1 MLPKRRN
8 KPLQYAPQKTIGIL
22 GSGQLGRMLVIAA
35 SQLGFRTHIF
45 APDAANSPAGDIAH
59 DCTEAVYDDLE
70 ALAAFASKID
80 AVTSEFENVPA
91 SAMAFLAKHC
101 LASPGEAALHTAQ
114 HRIREKTLAR
124 DLGIETPAFW
134 HITNAADLHHA
145 MAELGGDGVLKT
157 CQLGYDGKG
166 QIRLSQHDDLVAGFA
181 ALATNDAI
189 LEEMVAFRAEA
200 SFLIARAADGSTA
213 HFPASLNEH
222 KDGVLARSVAPA
234 DLPAAVINAGQNA
247 IQKLATE
254 LDVTGLL
261 ALETFVT
268 DDHRLLF
275 NEIAP
280 RPHNS
285 FHWTIEGCANSQFT
299 QLIRAVAGMP
309 LGSTNCYG
317 QWQMDN
323 LLGEDMTR
331 LDTWQFS
338 DLDRYAAF
346 ADNRFGLAGA
356 CWIGLRENSACARDD
371 LCRNCAWGWHACQI
385 CRHLRPFRFHADLGV
400 GSPPSKSNHPRAAS
414 FIVHCRLS
422 DHGKPKPYLEFDA

>member
-1 MLPKRRN
+1 MLPKCRN

-134 HITNAADLHHA
+134 HITNVADLHHA

-247 IQKLATE
+247 IQKLATA

-285 FHWTIEGCANSQFT
+285 YHWTIEGCANSQFT

-317 QWQMDN
+317 RWQMDN
-323 LLGEDMTR
+323 LLGGDMTR
-331 LDTWQFS
+331 LD
-338 DLDRYAAF
+338 A
-346 ADNRFGLAGA
+346 LAGTS
-356 CWIGLRENSACARDD
+356 GLHHHLYGKAEAKPGRKMGHTNQ
-371 LCRNCAWGWHACQI
+371 QI
-385 CRHLRPFRFHADLGV
+385 T
-400 GSPPSKSNHPRAAS
+400 
-414 FIVHCRLS
+414 
-422 DHGKPKPYLEFDA
+422 PK

>member
-1 MLPKRRN
+1 MRYYQSCRCLLAFRLAPSPLALLAQKMRRCWRCRFLPCPMLILAKELSHGGKTRPIMLPKRRN
-8 KPLQYAPQKTIGIL
+8 NPLPYAPQKTIGIL

-45 APDAANSPAGDIAH
+45 APDATNSPAGDIAH
-59 DCTEAVYDDLE
+59 DCTEAGYDDLA

-134 HITNAADLHHA
+134 HITNTADLHHA

-166 QIRLSQHDDLVAGFA
+166 QIRLSQNGDLDAGFA
-181 ALATNDAI
+181 VLGTDDAI

-200 SFLIARAADGSTA
+200 SFLIARAADGSVA

-222 KDGVLARSVAPA
+222 KDGILARSIAPA
-234 DLPAAVINAGQNA
+234 DLPAVVIDAGQNA
-247 IQKLATE
+247 IQKLAAA

-280 RPHNS
+280 RPHN
-285 FHWTIEGCANSQFT
+285 
-299 QLIRAVAGMP
+299 
-309 LGSTNCYG
+309 
-317 QWQMDN
+317 
-323 LLGEDMTR
+323 
-331 LDTWQFS
+331 
-338 DLDRYAAF
+338 
-346 ADNRFGLAGA
+346 
-356 CWIGLRENSACARDD
+356 
-371 LCRNCAWGWHACQI
+371 
-385 CRHLRPFRFHADLGV
+385 
-400 GSPPSKSNHPRAAS
+400 
-414 FIVHCRLS
+414 
-422 DHGKPKPYLEFDA
+422 

>member
-1 MLPKRRN
+1 
-8 KPLQYAPQKTIGIL
+8 
-22 GSGQLGRMLVIAA
+22 
-35 SQLGFRTHIF
+35 
-45 APDAANSPAGDIAH
+45 
-59 DCTEAVYDDLE
+59 
-70 ALAAFASKID
+70 
-80 AVTSEFENVPA
+80 
-91 SAMAFLAKHC
+91 
-101 LASPGEAALHTAQ
+101 
-114 HRIREKTLAR
+114 
-124 DLGIETPAFW
+124 
-134 HITNAADLHHA
+134 

-166 QIRLSQHDDLVAGFA
+166 QIQLSQHDDLDAGFA
-181 ALATNDAI
+181 TLATNDAI

-200 SFLIARAADGSTA
+200 SFLIARGADGSIA

-222 KDGVLARSVAPA
+222 KDGILARSVAPA
-234 DLPAAVINAGQNA
+234 DLPAAVIDAGQNA
-247 IQKLATE
+247 IQKLATA

-323 LLGEDMTR
+323 LLGEDMTH
-331 LDTWQFS
+331 LDALAS
-338 DLDRYAAF
+338 ISGLHLHLYGK
-346 ADNRFGLAGA
+346 ADAKPGRKMGHTNR
-356 CWIGLRENSACARDD
+356 
-371 LCRNCAWGWHACQI
+371 QI
-385 CRHLRPFRFHADLGV
+385 
-400 GSPPSKSNHPRAAS
+400 KST
-414 FIVHCRLS
+414 
-422 DHGKPKPYLEFDA
+422 